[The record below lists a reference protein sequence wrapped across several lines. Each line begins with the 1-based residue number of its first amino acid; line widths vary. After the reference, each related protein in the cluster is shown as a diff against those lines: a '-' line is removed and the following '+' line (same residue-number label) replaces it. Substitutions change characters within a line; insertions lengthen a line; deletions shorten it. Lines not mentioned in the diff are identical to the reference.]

1 MSAIFA
7 FLHHVTA
14 FSLVSALVTEFF
26 LLERNPT
33 TAQARRI
40 QRADL
45 VYGISAGVLLIVG
58 LLRAFFFEKSG
69 SYYFTNAFFITK
81 ISLFAM
87 VGLMSIYP
95 TVLFLSW
102 NRHLKASQLPQ
113 LTDAQVRRV
122 RSTVVLE
129 LVGVIGIVLCA
140 SLMASGFGQFG

>member
-1 MSAIFA
+1 MNAIFA

-33 TAQARRI
+33 ATQARKM

-45 VYGISAGVLLIVG
+45 IYGLSAGVLLIVG
-58 LLRAFFFEKSG
+58 LLRVFIFEKGG

-81 ISLFAM
+81 LSLFAA
-87 VGLMSIYP
+87 VGMASIYP

-102 NRHLKASQLPQ
+102 NKHLKASRPPQ
-113 LTDAQVRRV
+113 LTDVQVQRV
-122 RSTVVLE
+122 RLAVVLE
-129 LVGVIGIVLCA
+129 LVVVVGIVLCA
-140 SLMASGFGQFG
+140 SLMARGYGQFG

>member
-1 MSAIFA
+1 MNATVA

-14 FSLVSALVTEFF
+14 FSLVSALVAEVF
-26 LLERNPT
+26 LLERSPS

-40 QRADL
+40 QRVDL

-58 LLRAFFFEKSG
+58 LLRVFFFEKG
-69 SYYFTNAFFITK
+69 GLYYFANAFFIAK
-81 ISLFAM
+81 LSLFAM

-102 NRHLKASQLPQ
+102 NRQLKASQPPR
-113 LTDAQVRRV
+113 LTDAQVRRL

-129 LVGVIGIVLCA
+129 LAGVLGIVLCA
-140 SLMASGFGQFG
+140 SLMARGFGQFG